1 MPNATGLIQSSTPQI
16 GHLHAGSADADPRAL
31 VNDVT
36 AHDAECLDVTL
47 SWHRCTAEHHL
58 DPNIAS
64 APNILT
70 ERELADH
77 RQAFNLIP
85 RLAQEEIDRLYA
97 IVRQLGYVVLLCN
110 TEGIAL
116 HHRGNQAMADQ
127 FKHWGV
133 WLGGVWSEHIEGTN
147 GIGTCI
153 VEQRPISVHRD
164 QHFRSRH
171 AGLSCAGAPVFDAHA
186 RLAAVLDC
194 SSITPDVSDRAH
206 ALTLA
211 ATITAARE
219 IEERLFRDTFHRSRI
234 VAAVPCDDSTPAL
247 LIALDDDQRIT
258 GADRVARSVFGLAND
273 DLARGVHLG
282 TLFDS
287 DVPRR
292 RGPEDDLPMRLTRG
306 RGASTW
312 HALITAPDASL
323 QRRGASFHT
332 RPRIALL
339 DDLPEPTPVS
349 HSRGGLPPAVTRRV
363 REYIDAH
370 LDENIGLEVLAGLAG
385 LSVHH
390 FARAFR
396 RSVGAPPH
404 GYVLRRRIE
413 RACEMLKRTDQ
424 PLSEIALAVGF
435 SDHSHFARHFRRHVG
450 VSPSTARWVDR

>member
-1 MPNATGLIQSSTPQI
+1 MPNTAAMVQSI
-16 GHLHAGSADADPRAL
+16 AG
-31 VNDVT
+31 
-36 AHDAECLDVTL
+36 AHDPEGFDMTL
-47 SWHRCTAEHHL
+47 SWRRCTEHHL

-70 ERELADH
+70 ERELTG
-77 RQAFNLIP
+77 RLEAFRMIP
-85 RLAQEEIDRLYA
+85 LLAREEIDRLYA

-133 WLGGVWSEHIEGTN
+133 WLGGVWPEHIEGTN

-186 RLAAVLDC
+186 RLVAVLDC
-194 SSITPDVSDRAH
+194 SSIAPEVSDRAH

-219 IEERLFRDTFHRSRI
+219 IEERLFRDTFHRSWI
-234 VAAVPCDDSTPAL
+234 VAAVPCDDSTSAL
-247 LIALDDDQRIT
+247 LVALDNDRRII
-258 GADRVARSVFGLAND
+258 GADRIARRVLGLGDD
-273 DLARGVHLG
+273 DLARGVPLG
-282 TLFDS
+282 TLFDG
-287 DVPRR
+287 DLPQRR
-292 RGPEDDLPMRLTRG
+292 APEDDRPVCLTRG
-306 RGASTW
+306 HGASMW
-312 HALITAPDASL
+312 HALVTTPDSTV

-339 DDLPEPTPVS
+339 EDLPQPTPKPRS
-349 HSRGGLPPAVTRRV
+349 LGGLPPAVTRRV

-370 LDENIGLEVLAGLAG
+370 LDENLGLELLAGLAG

-396 RSVGAPPH
+396 QSAGVPPH
-404 GYVLRRRIE
+404 GYILKRRIE
-413 RACEMLKRTDQ
+413 CAREMLKQTNQ

-435 SDHSHFARHFRRHVG
+435 SDHSHFARHFRRQVG
-450 VSPSTARWVDR
+450 VTPSTARWVDR

>member
-1 MPNATGLIQSSTPQI
+1 MPTTAAVIPSIEPPI
-16 GHLHAGSADADPRAL
+16 RHLHAGSADADRRAL
-31 VNDVT
+31 VNDAV
-36 AHDAECLDVTL
+36 AHDAEGLDMTL
-47 SWHRCTAEHHL
+47 SWRRCTAEHHL
-58 DPNIAS
+58 DPNVAS

-70 ERELADH
+70 ERELAG
-77 RQAFNLIP
+77 RREAFHMIP
-85 RLAQEEIDRLYA
+85 LLAQEEIDRLYA

-127 FKHWGV
+127 FKYWGV
-133 WLGGVWSEHIEGTN
+133 WLGGVWSEHVEGTN

-171 AGLSCAGAPVFDAHA
+171 ARLSCAGAPVFDAGA

-194 SSITPDVSDRAH
+194 SSIDAEVSDRAH

-219 IEERLFRDTFHRSRI
+219 IEERLFRDTFRRSWI
-234 VAAVPCDDSTPAL
+234 VAAVPCDDTTPAL
-247 LIALDDDQRIT
+247 LVALEEDRRII
-258 GADRVARSVFGLAND
+258 GADRVARSVFGLGDD

-306 RGASTW
+306 RGALTW
-312 HALITAPDASL
+312 HALITAPDTTL

-339 DDLPEPTPVS
+339 DDDLP
-349 HSRGGLPPAVTRRV
+349 
-363 REYIDAH
+363 
-370 LDENIGLEVLAGLAG
+370 
-385 LSVHH
+385 
-390 FARAFR
+390 
-396 RSVGAPPH
+396 
-404 GYVLRRRIE
+404 
-413 RACEMLKRTDQ
+413 
-424 PLSEIALAVGF
+424 
-435 SDHSHFARHFRRHVG
+435 
-450 VSPSTARWVDR
+450 

>member
-1 MPNATGLIQSSTPQI
+1 MPNTAAPIQSIAPQI
-16 GHLHAGSADADPRAL
+16 GTLHAGSVDAGRRAL
-31 VNDVT
+31 VTDAV
-36 AHDAECLDVTL
+36 AHHAEGFDMTL
-47 SWHRCTAEHHL
+47 SWHRCAAEHHL
-58 DPNIAS
+58 EPDIAS

-70 ERELADH
+70 ERELA
-77 RQAFNLIP
+77 RRLEAFHMIP
-85 RLAQEEIDRLYA
+85 LLAHEEIDRLYA

-116 HHRGNQAMADQ
+116 HHRGNHAMADQ
-127 FKHWGV
+127 FKQWGV
-133 WLGGVWSEHIEGTN
+133 WLGGVWPEHIEGTN

-171 AGLSCAGAPVFDAHA
+171 AGLSCAGAPVFDADA
-186 RLAAVLDC
+186 RLVAVLDC
-194 SSITPDVSDRAH
+194 SSIAPEVSDRAH

-219 IEERLFRDTFHRSRI
+219 IEERLFRDAFHRSWI
-234 VAAVPCDDSTPAL
+234 VAAAPSDDSTSAL
-247 LIALDDDQRIT
+247 LVALDDDRRII
-258 GADRVARSVFGLAND
+258 GADRIARSVLGLGDD
-273 DLARGVHLG
+273 DLARGVQLG

-287 DVPRR
+287 DVPQR
-292 RGPEDDLPMRLTRG
+292 RGPEDDLPVRLTRG
-306 RGASTW
+306 STSMW
-312 HALITAPDASL
+312 HALITAPDSTA
-323 QRRGASFHT
+323 QRRGGSFHT

-339 DDLPEPTPVS
+339 DDLPQQPTPVS
-349 HSRGGLPPAVTRRV
+349 QHRGGLPPAATRRV

-370 LDENIGLEVLAGLAG
+370 LDQNLGLEVLAGLAG

-396 RSVGAPPH
+396 QSAGEPPH
-404 GYVLRRRIE
+404 GYILRRRIE
-413 RACEMLKRTDQ
+413 RAREMLKQTDQ

-450 VSPSTARWVDR
+450 VTPSTARWVDR

>member
-1 MPNATGLIQSSTPQI
+1 MPNTAAPIRSSAPQI
-16 GHLHAGSADADPRAL
+16 VNLHGGSADADRRAL
-31 VNDVT
+31 GNG
-36 AHDAECLDVTL
+36 AGAPDADGLDPTL
-47 SWHRCTAEHHL
+47 SWRRCTAEHHL
-58 DPNIAS
+58 DPNVAS

-70 ERELADH
+70 ERELAG
-77 RQAFNLIP
+77 RREAFHMIP
-85 RLAQEEIDRLYA
+85 LLAQEEIDRLYA

-127 FKHWGV
+127 FKYWGV

-153 VEQRPISVHRD
+153 GEQRPISVHRD

-171 AGLSCAGAPVFDAHA
+171 AGLSCAGAPVFDPDA
-186 RLAAVLDC
+186 RLVAVLDC
-194 SSITPDVSDRAH
+194 SSIAPEVSDRAH

-219 IEERLFRDTFHRSRI
+219 IEERLFRDTFHRSWI

-247 LIALDDDQRIT
+247 LVALDDDRRVL
-258 GADRVARSVFGLAND
+258 GADRVARSVFGLADD
-273 DLARGVHLG
+273 DLARGVQLR

-287 DVPRR
+287 HVPQR
-292 RGPEDDLPMRLTRG
+292 RGLDDLPLRLTRG
-306 RGASTW
+306 RGASMW
-312 HALITAPDASL
+312 HALITAPDSTV

-339 DDLPEPTPVS
+339 DDLPQPAPAS
-349 HSRGGLPPAVTRRV
+349 RSRGGLPPAVTRRV
-363 REYIDAH
+363 REYIDSH
-370 LDENIGLEVLAGLAG
+370 LDENIGLDVLAGLAG

-396 RSVGAPPH
+396 QSVGEPPH
-404 GYVLRRRIE
+404 GYILGRRIE
-413 RACEMLKRTDQ
+413 RAQEMLKQTDQ

-450 VSPSTARWVDR
+450 VTPSTARWVDR

>member
-1 MPNATGLIQSSTPQI
+1 MAPQI
-16 GHLHAGSADADPRAL
+16 GHLHVATADADRRAP
-31 VNDVT
+31 VD
-36 AHDAECLDVTL
+36 DAVGRDAGGFNMTL
-47 SWHRCTAEHHL
+47 SWRRCTSEHHL
-58 DPNIAS
+58 DSNIAS

-70 ERELADH
+70 ERELAG
-77 RQAFNLIP
+77 RREAFNTIP
-85 RLAQEEIDRLYA
+85 LLAHEEIDRLYA

-127 FKHWGV
+127 FKYWGV

-153 VEQRPISVHRD
+153 VERRPISVHRD

-171 AGLSCAGAPVFDAHA
+171 AGLSCAGAPVFDADA
-186 RLAAVLDC
+186 RLVAVLDC
-194 SSITPDVSDRAH
+194 SSIAPEVSDRAH

-219 IEERLFRDTFHRSRI
+219 IEERLFRDTFHRSWI

-247 LIALDDDQRIT
+247 LVAVDDDRRII
-258 GADRVARSVFGLAND
+258 GADRVARSVFGLGDD
-273 DLARGVHLG
+273 DLAHGVQLG

-287 DVPRR
+287 DAPQR
-292 RGPEDDLPMRLTRG
+292 RGSEDDLPVCLTRG
-306 RGASTW
+306 RGASMW
-312 HALITAPDASL
+312 HALITAPAGTV
-323 QRRGASFHT
+323 QRNGASFHT

-339 DDLPEPTPVS
+339 GDLPQPTPAS
-349 HSRGGLPPAVTRRV
+349 GSRGGLPPAVARRV

-370 LDENIGLEVLAGLAG
+370 LDENVGLEVLASLAG

-396 RSVGAPPH
+396 QSVGEPPH
-404 GYVLRRRIE
+404 AYILRRRIE
-413 RACEMLKRTDQ
+413 RARELVKQTDQ
-424 PLSEIALAVGF
+424 PLSQIALAVGF
-435 SDHSHFARHFRRHVG
+435 SDHSHFARHFRRLVG
-450 VSPSTARWVDR
+450 VTPSTARWADR